1 MALPVLPV
9 LAAMILIG
17 LSFLAW
23 LWFSASFL
31 LWGARL
37 AGIERRSFGSALGT
51 TLLGGLAS
59 LVLAGVLGPATLAG
73 PGLGLLLG
81 FCVSALV
88 MTAIFETT
96 FGRALAANILAWV
109 LSLVVTGGFILLAAF
124 VLGAAFAFFT
134 W

>member
-1 MALPVLPV
+1 MALPVLPALGV
-9 LAAMILIG
+9 MVLIG

-23 LWFSASFL
+23 LWFSALFL

-51 TLLGGLAS
+51 VLLGGIAS
-59 LVLAGVLGPATLAG
+59 VVLAGLLGPATLAG

-81 FCVSALV
+81 FCVSALI
-88 MTAIFETT
+88 MTATFETT
-96 FGRALAANILAWV
+96 FGKALAANILAWV
-109 LSLVVTGGFILLAAF
+109 LSLVVTVGFALLAAF

-134 W
+134 